1 MNIHK
6 SHTKGD
12 LRIIFQSLKVYI
24 DPELTKREII
34 ENIIDYMDIVTYNNL
49 IPNKTTLQDIFRN
62 PTNKKRLSI
71 EDKVPIMHT
80 AKKII
85 QYCKNDYY
93 LNDIYKSHSQVYLDC
108 MSIYMYGDIPTIRR
122 AFRLY
127 NQSPHKIDHINPII
141 SHEVQELLKEKEL
154 IKKNKILKFKM
165 KKGKYILNFP

>member
-122 AFRLY
+122 ALRLY
-127 NQSPHKIDHINPII
+127 NQSPHKIDQINPII

>member
-12 LRIIFQSLKVYI
+12 LRLIFKSLQVYI

-34 ENIIDYMDIVTYNNL
+34 ETIMDYIDSVTYNNL
-49 IPNKTTLQDIFRN
+49 IPNLTALQDILRN
-62 PTNKKRLSI
+62 PSSKIRLSI
-71 EDKVPIMHT
+71 GEKTNIMHT

-93 LNDIYKSHSQVYLDC
+93 LNDVYTSHSQVYLDC
-108 MSIYMYGDIPTIRR
+108 LKIYIYGDIPTIRR
-122 AFRLY
+122 ALRLY
-127 NQSPHKIDHINPII
+127 NLSPHKKDHINPII
-141 SHEVQELLKEKEL
+141 SIEVQELLKEKEL

-165 KKGKYILNFP
+165 SKGKYIIDFP